1 MSKTTATPVEVGQ
14 VRLDPDPRTEGK
26 RAVRVERVDGAL
38 CCVVNAIGRHSRIA
52 TKALARWP
60 VVTP

>member
-1 MSKTTATPVEVGQ
+1 MSKTTTPVEAGQ

-26 RAVRVERVDGAL
+26 RAVTVERVDGPFSYII
-38 CCVVNAIGRHSRIA
+38 NAAGRHTRIA